1 MWSDEMSAKC
11 SSPPF
16 MLSKSDVVMC
26 SKRTSTG
33 GIVVTIVILLILCIS
48 LIKSL
53 SNRKKIEKKS
63 QLDREQSAAELKESN
78 RVVKDTAE
86 HTTEMNRISDER
98 RKAEKIFVFW
108 PILLFIIC
116 VPLVI
121 LLLPKMILSIQ
132 LSQHRQREYQK
143 SMMKEAGMNQAD
155 VFKQQQRLYETN
167 KAAESRL
174 QAARI
179 QARAMDR
186 NTRAI
191 TRR

>member
-26 SKRTSTG
+26 SKRTSIG
-33 GIVVTIVILLILCIS
+33 SIVGAIIFLLILCIS
-48 LIKSL
+48 LIRSL
-53 SNRKKIEKKS
+53 TIKKKAEILFQLNRDEAFAL
-63 QLDREQSAAELKESN
+63 QEESIRAN
-78 RVVKDTAE
+78 KDTAE
-86 HTTEMNRISDER
+86 HTTEMDRIREEK

-143 SMMKEAGMNQAD
+143 Q
-155 VFKQQQRLYETN
+155 VW
-167 KAAESRL
+167 
-174 QAARI
+174 
-179 QARAMDR
+179 
-186 NTRAI
+186 
-191 TRR
+191 